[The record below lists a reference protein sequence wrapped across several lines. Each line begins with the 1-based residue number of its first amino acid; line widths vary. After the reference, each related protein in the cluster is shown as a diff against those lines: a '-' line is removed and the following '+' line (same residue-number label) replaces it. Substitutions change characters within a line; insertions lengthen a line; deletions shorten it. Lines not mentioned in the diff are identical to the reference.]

1 MSALGQERQFV
12 PPSLMAGAPSIA
24 EVANLTAVP
33 HDSLDPADWRRGDH
47 LHRSNVNPNLG
58 TAVGSIRSQQSNVSA
73 AGSGGAATPVEWDFV
88 AEKPVYLRSAS
99 EGLYLN
105 FNGAT
110 LPAGTVLNIFI
121 SWTEENTNT

>member
-1 MSALGQERQFV
+1 
-12 PPSLMAGAPSIA
+12 MAGAPSIA